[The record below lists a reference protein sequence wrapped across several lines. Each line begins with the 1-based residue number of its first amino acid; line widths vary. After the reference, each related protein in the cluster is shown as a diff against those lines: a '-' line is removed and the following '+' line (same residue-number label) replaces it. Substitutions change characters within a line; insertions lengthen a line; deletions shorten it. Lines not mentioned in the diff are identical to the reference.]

1 MKNFLKYTLA
11 ASAILFAATSCS
23 DFGDVNENP
32 ESLNEGNVPLKSVF
46 SNAQHQ
52 LLGSDWDGWRNQCIY
67 AEQWMQHTC
76 SADWWWSYSYG
87 YSFSDG
93 YSAAFWDGIYSG
105 DRGAVRDVTTA
116 LDKWKDDPAHVAD
129 YQLAR
134 ITRVLCMSRLTDS
147 YGDLPYFEAG
157 RPALYNY
164 PKYDKQEDVYLDM
177 LNELDE
183 AYKALPQSGIAEMQK
198 ADIYYEGDVAKW
210 RKFANSLM
218 LRLAMRLTN
227 VAPETAKKY
236 AKLASERE
244 LIKEWNDNCV
254 LNHPEGNVN
263 NDSAEPVAKIYAQSD
278 PGTAF
283 LSRTFVETLQNGE
296 GPDDPRL
303 GMVGSFIASG
313 SVTAGINDA
322 NNYQYGSMRAADQ
335 VGLPLS
341 GSWNRTSNWFV
352 GRYPEMAALCGDA
365 KMDDKAPENAAL
377 EDFRANRKN
386 HYSTI
391 GRYSYSDPCA
401 PTFICTAV
409 QTRLALAEAILRG
422 WASGDAAAEYA
433 EAIRQGVYQF
443 QQFPKADKFYAT
455 ALADNDLEA
464 YVADKVAKFNAKSDE
479 GKYSMIGTQYW
490 IASFADSYETFANW
504 RRTGYPELITMYDYQ
519 STLDGHEI
527 EIGQYSTEGAIPRRF
542 TYSMDEGNVNEANYN
557 EAVARLLETVDPAR
571 KSSKVGNSFYTR
583 VWWDSRTLKAN
594 EKAPTTPWNGVIPFH
609 GFE

>member
-11 ASAILFAATSCS
+11 ASALLFAATSCS

-32 ESLNEGNVPLKSVF
+32 ESLNEGNVPMKSVF

-76 SADWWWSYSYG
+76 SADWWWSYGYG

-116 LDKWKDDPAHVAD
+116 LDKWKDDPAHAAD

-134 ITRVLCMSRLTDS
+134 ITRVLCMSRLTDA

-177 LNELDE
+177 LKELDE
-183 AYKALPQSGIAEMQK
+183 AYQALPQAGTAEMQK

-227 VAPETAKKY
+227 VAPSTAEKY
-236 AKLASERE
+236 AKLAAGRD
-244 LIKEWNDNCV
+244 LIMDYKDNCV

-278 PGTAF
+278 PGTGF
-283 LSRTFVETLQNGE
+283 LSRTFVETLQNGD
-296 GPDDPRL
+296 GPADPRL

-313 SVTAGINDA
+313 DVAAGINNT
-322 NNYQYGSMRAADQ
+322 NNYQYGSMRASDQ

-365 KMDDKAPENAAL
+365 NMDDKAPENAAL

-464 YVADKVAKFNAKSDE
+464 YVADKVAKFNAKNDE

-490 IASFADSYETFANW
+490 IACFADSYETFANW
-504 RRTGYPELITMYDYQ
+504 RRTGYPELIPMYDYQ
-519 STLDGHEI
+519 STIDEHQI

-542 TYSMDEGNVNEANYN
+542 TYTMDEGNVNEANYN

-571 KSSKVGNSFYTR
+571 SSAAVGNSFYTR
-583 VWWDSRTLKAN
+583 VWWDSRALKDN
-594 EKAPTTPWNGVIPFH
+594 EKAPKNPWNGVIPFH

>member
-76 SADWWWSYSYG
+76 SADWWWSYGYG

-164 PKYDKQEDVYLDM
+164 PKYDKQENVYLDM
-177 LNELDE
+177 LKELDE

-198 ADIYYEGDVAKW
+198 ADIYFEGDVAKW

>member
-11 ASAILFAATSCS
+11 ASAILLAATSCS

-76 SADWWWSYSYG
+76 SADWWWSYGYG

-177 LNELDE
+177 LKELDE

-278 PGTAF
+278 PGAGF
-283 LSRTFVETLQNGE
+283 LSRTFVETLQNGD
-296 GPDDPRL
+296 GPADPRL
-303 GMVGSFIASG
+303 GMVGSFIATG

>member
-11 ASAILFAATSCS
+11 ASAILLAATSCS

-76 SADWWWSYSYG
+76 SADWWWSYGYG

-177 LNELDE
+177 LKELDE
-183 AYKALPQSGIAEMQK
+183 AYQALPQSGIAEMQK

-464 YVADKVAKFNAKSDE
+464 YVTDKVNKFNAKSNE

>member
-1 MKNFLKYTLA
+1 MKHILKYTLA
-11 ASAILFAATSCS
+11 ASALLFAATSCS
-23 DFGDVNENP
+23 DFGDVNINP
-32 ESLNEGNVPLKSVF
+32 ESLNEGNVPMKSVF

-76 SADWWWSYSYG
+76 SADWWWSYGYG

-116 LDKWKDDPAHVAD
+116 LDKWKDDAAHAVD

-134 ITRVLCMSRLTDS
+134 ITRVLCMSRLTDA

-157 RPALYNY
+157 RPALNNY
-164 PKYDKQEDVYLDM
+164 PKYDTQQAVYLDM
-177 LNELDE
+177 LKELDE
-183 AYKALPQSGIAEMQK
+183 AYQALPQSGTAEMQK

-227 VAPETAKKY
+227 VEPETAKKY
-236 AKLASERE
+236 AELASKRE
-244 LIKEWNDNCV
+244 LIKDWTDNCV
-254 LNHPEGNVN
+254 LNHPDGNVN
-263 NDSAEPVAKIYAQSD
+263 NDSAEPVAKIYAHCD
-278 PGTAF
+278 PGAGF
-283 LSRTFVETLQNGE
+283 LSRTFVETLQNAG
-296 GPDDPRL
+296 GPADPRL
-303 GMVGSFIASG
+303 GMVGSFIATG
-313 SVTAGINDA
+313 KVEAGITDA

-352 GRYPEMAALCGDA
+352 GRYAEMAVLCGD
-365 KMDDKAPENAAL
+365 KDSQDAAL

-386 HYSTI
+386 HYSTV

-422 WASGDAAAEYA
+422 WANGDAAAEYA

-443 QQFPKADKFYAT
+443 QQFPKADKFYKT
-455 ALADNDLEA
+455 ALDDNDLEA
-464 YVADKVAKFNAKSDE
+464 YVADKLAKFNAKDAE

-490 IASFADSYETFANW
+490 IACFADSYETFANW
-504 RRTGYPELITMYDYQ
+504 RRTGYPELIPMYDYQ

-542 TYSMDEGNVNEANYN
+542 TYTMDEGNVNEANYN
-557 EAVARLLETVDPAR
+557 EAVARLLKTVDADR
-571 KSSKVGNSFYTR
+571 TSAKVGNSFYTR
-583 VWWDSRTLKAN
+583 VWWDSRTLKKN
-594 EKAPTTPWNGVIPFH
+594 EKAPKEPWNGVIPFH

>member
-11 ASAILFAATSCS
+11 ASAILLAATSCS

-76 SADWWWSYSYG
+76 SADWWWSYGYG

-177 LNELDE
+177 LKELDE
-183 AYKALPQSGIAEMQK
+183 AYQALPQSGIAEMQK

-464 YVADKVAKFNAKSDE
+464 YVTDKVNKFNAKSNE
-479 GKYSMIGTQYW
+479 GKYRMIGTQYW

>member
-1 MKNFLKYTLA
+1 MKDLLKYTLA
-11 ASAILFAATSCS
+11 ASSILLAAASCS
-23 DFGDVNENP
+23 DFGDVNVNP
-32 ESLNEGNVPLKSVF
+32 ESLNEGNVPYTSVF

-76 SADWWWSYSYG
+76 SADWWWSYGYG

-93 YSAAFWDGIYSG
+93 YSAAFWDAIYSG
-105 DRGAVRDVTTA
+105 DRGAVRDVTTV
-116 LDKWKDDPAHVAD
+116 LDKWQDDEAHKVD

-134 ITRVLCMSRLTDS
+134 ITRVLCMSRLTDA

-157 RPALYNY
+157 RPALTGY
-164 PKYDKQEDVYLDM
+164 PKYDQQRDVYLDM
-177 LNELDE
+177 LKELDE
-183 AYKALPQSGIAEMQK
+183 AYQALPASGTAEMKK
-198 ADIYYEGDVAKW
+198 ADIYYGGDVAKW

-227 VAPETAKKY
+227 VEPATAEKY
-236 AKLASERE
+236 VKLAVGRD
-244 LIKEWNDNCV
+244 LIKDWADNCV

-278 PGTAF
+278 PGAGF

-313 SVTAGINDA
+313 DVTAPISNA
-322 NNYQYGSMRAADQ
+322 NSYQYGSMRAADQ

-341 GSWNRTSNWFV
+341 GSWTRTSNWFV
-352 GRYPEMAALCGDA
+352 GRYAEMAALCGDA
-365 KMDDKAPENAAL
+365 SMAEGDAGYAEK
-377 EDFRANRKN
+377 EDYRNNRKN
-386 HYSTI
+386 HYSTV

-422 WASGDAAAEYA
+422 WADGDAAAEFA

-443 QQFPKADKFYAT
+443 QQFPKADRFYNV
-455 ALADNDLEA
+455 ALADADLEA
-464 YVADKVAKFNAKSDE
+464 YVADKVAKFGAKDTE

-490 IASFADSYETFANW
+490 IACFADSYETFANW
-504 RRTGYPELITMYDYQ
+504 RRTGYPELIPMYDYQ
-519 STLDGHEI
+519 STLDQHPI

-542 TYSMDEGNVNEANYN
+542 TYNMDEANVNETNYN
-557 EAVARLLETVDPAR
+557 EAVARLLKTIDPER
-571 KSSKVGNSFYTR
+571 SSASTGNSFYTR
-583 VWWDSRTLKAN
+583 VWWDSRSLKAN
-594 EKAPTTPWNGVIPFH
+594 EKAPKTPWGGVIPFH

>member
-322 NNYQYGSMRAADQ
+322 NNYQYGAMRAADQ